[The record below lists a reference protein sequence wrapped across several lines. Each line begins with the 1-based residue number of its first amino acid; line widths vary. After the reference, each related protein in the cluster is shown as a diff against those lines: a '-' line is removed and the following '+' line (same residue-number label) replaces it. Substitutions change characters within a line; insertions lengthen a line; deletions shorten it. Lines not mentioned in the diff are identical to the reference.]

1 MWRDDDYGGGIRVAV
16 TFVPPANTSPPA
28 DQ

>member
-1 MWRDDDYGGGIRVAV
+1 MWRDDDYRGGIRVAV
-16 TFVPPANTSPPA
+16 TFVPPAKTSPPG